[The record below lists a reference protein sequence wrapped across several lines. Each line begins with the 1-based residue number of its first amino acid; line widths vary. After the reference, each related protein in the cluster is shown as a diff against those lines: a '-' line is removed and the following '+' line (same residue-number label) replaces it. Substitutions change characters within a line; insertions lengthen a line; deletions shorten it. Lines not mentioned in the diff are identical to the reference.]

1 MVVRRV
7 SKKGEDGIIIEVKGD
22 DPLGFIDLFGRPV
35 LVVGD
40 EYRELVH
47 DHAHSR
53 IPHSGGHVPYGVPPG
68 SQHRVTG
75 ETGPRV
81 TGNHAFQ
88 HAVLH
93 YLDHPGFVRPL

>member
-53 IPHSGGHVPYGVPPG
+53 LPVSDGQFLDAGPPG

-75 ETGPRV
+75 ET
-81 TGNHAFQ
+81 T
-88 HAVLH
+88 
-93 YLDHPGFVRPL
+93 